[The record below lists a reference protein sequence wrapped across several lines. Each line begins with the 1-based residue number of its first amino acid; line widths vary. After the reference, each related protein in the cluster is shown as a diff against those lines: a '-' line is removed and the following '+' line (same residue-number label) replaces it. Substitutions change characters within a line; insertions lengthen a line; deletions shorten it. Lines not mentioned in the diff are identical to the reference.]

1 MKIHTAT
8 HFNTTVC
15 TIVICLFAFQSM
27 LQAQIVQV
35 PDSMKK
41 FILTPPV
48 KETPRINGPKVVG
61 VRPTSEFS
69 FTIPVTGRKPLTL
82 KAQGL
87 PKGFVLDQ
95 KTGRITGRV
104 AKAGEYVVQ
113 LTASNTLGVY
123 QRELRIVVGE
133 QLALTPPLGWSSW
146 NCWQGIVNQEHILN
160 AAKAMVDKGLINHG
174 WTYINIDDGWQG
186 IRGGKYNAI
195 LPNPKFPDMQGL
207 VDEIHAMGLKAGIYS
222 GPWVGT
228 YYGHVG
234 EYSDNADGTYDWIKD
249 GIHDENYRYKKTN
262 EAGKNLH
269 GINYHHGKYSFVK
282 NDVQQW
288 MDWGFDYLKYDW
300 NPNDYYHV
308 KEMYDALRAY
318 KHDVVY
324 SLSNSSP
331 YADAPVFEK
340 FANVWRTTGDIKD
353 SWDRVV
359 SLGFSQM
366 KWAPFC
372 GPGHWSDPDML
383 VVGILSCGSK
393 LHFTK
398 LTADEQ
404 YSHISL
410 WSLLSSPLLIG
421 CDMAQMDD
429 FTLNL
434 FTNDEV
440 IEVNQ
445 DPLGKMAMPIL
456 EKGDGIVYEKTLEDG
471 SLAVGFFNKGLVSIE
486 MAVTWGNLGVRGK
499 QTVRDLWRQKDLGEF
514 EKEFKTTVIPHGVVF
529 VKIYPGNPKEQST
542 SGK

>member
-1 MKIHTAT
+1 MR
-8 HFNTTVC
+8 
-15 TIVICLFAFQSM
+15 
-27 LQAQIVQV
+27 
-35 PDSMKK
+35 K

-61 VRPTSEFS
+61 VRPSSDFS

-82 KAQGL
+82 EAQGL

-95 KTGRITGRV
+95 KTGRIVGSV
-104 AKAGEYVVQ
+104 AKRGTYTVQ
-113 LTASNTLGVY
+113 LKASNALGSY
-123 QRELRIVVGE
+123 QHEFRIVVGD
-133 QLALTPPLGWSSW
+133 QIALTPPLGWSSW
-146 NCWQGIVNQEHILN
+146 NCWQGLVTQDHILN
-160 AAKAMVDKGLINHG
+160 AAKAMVEKGLINHG
-174 WTYINIDDGWQG
+174 WSYINIDDGWQG
-186 IRGGKYNAI
+186 IRGGKYNGI
-195 LPNPKFPDMQGL
+195 LPNQKFPDMKML
-207 VDEIHAMGLKAGIYS
+207 VNDIHAMGLKAGIYS

-234 EYSDNADGTYDWIKD
+234 AYSDLADGTYDWVKE
-249 GIHDENYRYKKTN
+249 GIHDENFRYNKKN
-262 EAGKNLH
+262 ETGKNLH

-318 KHDVVY
+318 QHDVVF
-324 SLSNSSP
+324 SLSNSAP

-340 FANVWRTTGDIKD
+340 FANVWRTTGDIRD

-383 VVGILSCGSK
+383 VVGVLSCGK
-393 LHFTK
+393 PLHFTK
-398 LTADEQ
+398 LTANEQ
-404 YSHISL
+404 YSHMSL
-410 WSLLSSPLLIG
+410 WSLLASPLLIG
-421 CDMAQMDD
+421 CDMSQMDD

-456 EKGDGIVYEKTLEDG
+456 EKGDCVVYEKTLEDG
-471 SLAVGFFNKGLVSIE
+471 SVAVGLFNKGLVNSEIT
-486 MAVTWGNLGVRGK
+486 VTWGNLGLRGK
-499 QTVRDLWRQKDLGEF
+499 QTVRDLWRQQDLGNF
-514 EKEFKTTVIPHGVVF
+514 EKEFKATVEPHGVVF
-529 VKIYPGNPKEQST
+529 VKIYPGNPKEQSFT
-542 SGK
+542 GK